1 MSLTP
6 NDFDPLAVIIDW
18 LDACRSGDLAALLDL
33 YDERANL
40 QCDCEGV
47 DLTGRASLS
56 LYWSERLRSQ
66 APNAFILDDLK
77 VTGDGVWA
85 DYRDNKGILV
95 RAHFR
100 FSPSGKIQQ
109 SSCGPLNRRPSA

>member
-6 NDFDPLAVIIDW
+6 NDFDPLAVIVDW
-18 LDACRSGDLAALLDL
+18 LDVCRSGDVAALLDL
-33 YDERANL
+33 YEERANL
-40 QCDCEGV
+40 QCDCEGI

-56 LYWSERLRSQ
+56 LYWSERLRNQ
-66 APNAFILDDLK
+66 APTAFILDDLT

-85 DYRDNKGILV
+85 DYRNNKGNPV

-100 FSPSGKIQQ
+100 FSPSG
-109 SSCGPLNRRPSA
+109 